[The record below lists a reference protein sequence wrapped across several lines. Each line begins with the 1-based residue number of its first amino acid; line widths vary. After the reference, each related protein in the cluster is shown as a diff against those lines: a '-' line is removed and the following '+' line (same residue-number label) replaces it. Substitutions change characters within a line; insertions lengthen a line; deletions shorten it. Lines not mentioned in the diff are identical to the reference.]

1 MASSLR
7 EFRQKNPAYDNVP
20 DGKLLYGLY
29 NHPDFKNV
37 PLMKFANAMDLSSD
51 QKMEFLKYAGKQGK
65 SISFLK
71 GGGDEAAVNTSS
83 GTTYGGPVVGGVR
96 NFLQGMTIG
105 GSDEAVG
112 GGVATL
118 KKLGGDERPF
128 SEIYRQEQLREKQ
141 RIEDFREDYPK
152 ASLTAELT
160 GGLALPLGAS
170 KTVGGMLATSGG
182 LGGAAA
188 FLNSDGSFNERILQA
203 PFGVLMGMALT
214 GAFSVAGK
222 TVNEQVKSFLT
233 KRAAKAA
240 AQGAQALEKL
250 KLEASEAY
258 DKAFKAGV
266 SIKPEVFKSMLDD
279 VIAKVSGGRPIR
291 DKLTPKAADTI
302 KAMNDELKR
311 IVKDNTGF
319 SIDDI
324 DYLNKLTRAG
334 KAEIGNKEEQ
344 RLAMIISESLDDF
357 VNKLSKGDIYGG
369 DVQTAVRELN
379 KARET
384 WNRMKKTEVV
394 EELLENAKTYAGG
407 LESGLRNQISNIL
420 RNRKKRRQ
428 FNKDELKLLTQIRE
442 GSPIGNLIGNMSMGG
457 FSLTGGRSNMNQM
470 GALGTIAT
478 VLGAAY
484 ADNPLVGAGIGA
496 ALEVGGATAVRYIR
510 EMSMQNKVEL
520 FRNIIAN
527 GLAKE
532 VFEKSPRAFKMLEA
546 AAGAS
551 QAGARGAIA
560 VGDDPVASEI
570 QSQTGV
576 LLR

>member
-7 EFRQKNPAYDNVP
+7 EFRQENPSYDSVP

-29 NHPDFKNV
+29 KHPDFKNV

-51 QKMEFLKYAGKQGK
+51 QKMEFLKYAGKQGQ
-65 SISFLK
+65 SISF
-71 GGGDEAAVNTSS
+71 NTEVGPS
-83 GTTYGGPVVGGVR
+83 YGGPVVGGAR
-96 NFLQGMTIG
+96 NFLQGITFG

-112 GGVATL
+112 GGVAAV

-128 SEIYRQEQLREKQ
+128 SEIYREEQSREKQ

-160 GGLALPLGAS
+160 GGLALPFGAT
-170 KTVGGMLATSGG
+170 KTVGGMLATSGAM
-182 LGGAAA
+182 GGAAA

-240 AQGAQALEKL
+240 AQGAKALEQL

-258 DKAFKAGV
+258 DKAFKSGV
-266 SIKPEVFKSMLDD
+266 SIKPEAFKSMLDD

-302 KAMNDELKR
+302 NAMNDELKR

-369 DVQTAVRELN
+369 NVQTAVKELS

-407 LESGLRNQISNIL
+407 LESGLRNQISSIL

-442 GSPIGNLIGNMSMGG
+442 GSPIGNLIANMSMGG

-484 ADNPLVGAGIGA
+484 ADNPYVGAAVGA
-496 ALEVGGATAVRYIR
+496 ALEVGGATAVRYVR
-510 EMSMQNKVEL
+510 EMSMKNKVEL
-520 FRNIIAN
+520 FRNIVAN
-527 GLAKE
+527 GLSKE

-560 VGDDPVASEI
+560 VGDDPFASEI